1 MQSVLA
7 NPLIVIKTRLEVIGF
22 NEYKGVSDAVTKIYA
37 REGPFGFFTG
47 LRISLI
53 RDVPFA
59 GMFYPVYSFFRK
71 ELTDKFAMDEKMT
84 STQRM

>member
-22 NEYKGVSDAVTKIYA
+22 NEYKGVSDACTKIYHK
-37 REGPFGFFTG
+37 EGPLGFYTG

-59 GMFYPVYSFFRK
+59 GMFYPVYSMFRQ
-71 ELTDKFAMDEKMT
+71 ELTDKFAMDE
-84 STQRM
+84 